1 VGQGQVAVVGA
12 ARPCCGEMLLKD
24 HYAVDFQ
31 EYVEREILSQTTT
44 DLLGNPEPV
53 EK

>member
-1 VGQGQVAVVGA
+1 
-12 ARPCCGEMLLKD
+12 MLLKD
-24 HYAVDFQ
+24 HYAYAVDFQ
-31 EYVEREILSQTTT
+31 EYVEREILSQTTI